1 MAGRLQTY
9 VALLRGVNLGSRNK
23 ISMADLR
30 RLVEELDCEDVATYV
45 QSGNVVFR
53 SGAAAAG
60 LAGRIENAIS
70 HETALDVRVVVRSKA
85 QLAKIV
91 AANPFAKPSR
101 DPKTLH
107 VSFLSAKPTAASV
120 KSLEP
125 ERFPREE
132 LHVAGTEVYLH
143 YPDGYGRSK
152 LTNAYL
158 EKKLGVAATNRN
170 WRTVTKLAELA
181 GA

>member
-1 MAGRLQTY
+1 MQIQTY

-23 ISMADLR
+23 VAMADLR
-30 RLVEELDCEDVATYV
+30 GLVEGLGCEDVATYV
-45 QSGNVVFR
+45 QSGNVVFK
-53 SGAAAAG
+53 SKAAASG
-60 LAGRIENAIS
+60 LAGRIEKQIADELGLTVS
-70 HETALDVRVVVRSKA
+70 VVVRSKA

-91 AANPFAKPSR
+91 AGNPFAKRS
-101 DPKTLH
+101 DDATKLH
-107 VSFLSAKPTAASV
+107 VTFLAKKPAAANV
-120 KSLEP
+120 KALEP

-132 LHVAGTEVYLH
+132 LRVSGTEVYLH